1 MSDAVVCRKQGEG
14 TALWMLGGLYEV
26 KLSGEESDGSATV
39 IEMTL
44 PPGQG
49 PPPHVH
55 PGAESVYVLEGS
67 IDYHIG
73 DDVVE
78 GTAGSFFHIPAGTL
92 ERFEPTGDVPVRL
105 LVTYAPGGID
115 RFFAEAGEQAP
126 ALTLPPPS
134 DEPPDLERISAIGT
148 RYGMDIRAPG

>member
-1 MSDAVVCRKQGEG
+1 
-14 TALWMLGGLYEV
+14 
-26 KLSGEESDGSATV
+26 
-39 IEMTL
+39 
-44 PPGQG
+44 
-49 PPPHVH
+49 
-55 PGAESVYVLEGS
+55 VYVLEGS